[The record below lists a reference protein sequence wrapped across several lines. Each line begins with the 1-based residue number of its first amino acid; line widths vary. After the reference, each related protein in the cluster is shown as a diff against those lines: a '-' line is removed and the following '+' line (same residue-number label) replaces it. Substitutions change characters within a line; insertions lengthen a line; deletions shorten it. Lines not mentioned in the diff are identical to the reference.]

1 MMISRYLLEVV
12 SALWLALV
20 NEAEDVCLVILPGD
34 GLPVPLP
41 HLVPPLRL
49 RVLQDLLL
57 LHPPDPPPE
66 LLLADA
72 AVPVQVDLVADDAEP
87 PLTLLGAELVEVLG
101 LVLAQESL
109 VIILVISLLLAPL
122 LVRQWLAGQNS
133 LKYVYLI
140 SVISI
145 YLR

>member
-1 MMISRYLLEVV
+1 MNVKYLLEVV

-49 RVLQDLLL
+49 RVLKDLLL

-87 PLTLLGAELVEVLG
+87 PLAFLGAELVEVLG

-109 VIILVISLLLAPL
+109 VIILVISLLLATL

-133 LKYVYLI
+133 LKY
-140 SVISI
+140 I
-145 YLR
+145 YI

>member
-1 MMISRYLLEVV
+1 MNVKYLLEVV

-87 PLTLLGAELVEVLG
+87 PLAFRGAELVEVLG

>member
-1 MMISRYLLEVV
+1 MNVKYLLEVV

-109 VIILVISLLLAPL
+109 VVILVISLLLAPL

>member
-1 MMISRYLLEVV
+1 MIMNVKYLLEVV
-12 SALWLALV
+12 SALWLAVV

-34 GLPVPLP
+34 GLPVPP
-41 HLVPPLRL
+41 PPLVPPLRL

-87 PLTLLGAELVEVLG
+87 PLTLLGAELVEVLC

-109 VIILVISLLLAPL
+109 VVILVISLLLAPL
-122 LVRQWLAGQNS
+122 LVR
-133 LKYVYLI
+133 
-140 SVISI
+140 
-145 YLR
+145 

>member
-1 MMISRYLLEVV
+1 MNVKYLLEVV

-87 PLTLLGAELVEVLG
+87 PLAFLGAELVEVLG

-145 YLR
+145 YHR